1 MNVRSTWSNTMQNV
15 SVYARL
21 TSRAAYSYRN
31 APDVPSFPDDKPLI
45 VFDGVCVLCSGF
57 VRFVV
62 ARDPHATFRFV
73 SAQSPLGQA
82 LFRHYDLDT
91 DDFETNLLIADGR
104 AHGKLDAF
112 TGVMD
117 LLGDRLGGIYRLA
130 LLAKLLPRPLR
141 DWLYDR
147 IARNRY
153 LLFGRT
159 DACIVPDASW
169 RGRVLE

>member
-1 MNVRSTWSNTMQNV
+1 MP
-15 SVYARL
+15 A
-21 TSRAAYSYRN
+21 
-31 APDVPSFPDDKPLI
+31 FPDDKPII

-62 ARDPHATFRFV
+62 ARDPDAKFRFV

-104 AHGKLDAF
+104 AFGKLDAL
-112 TGVMD
+112 TGI
-117 LLGDRLGGIYRLA
+117 LQRLGGVWRIA
-130 LLAKLLPRPLR
+130 TITSLLPRTLR
-141 DWLYDR
+141 DRLYDR

-153 LLFGRT
+153 RIFGRT
-159 DACIVPDASW
+159 DSCIVPDASW
-169 RGRVLE
+169 RSRVLE

>member
-1 MNVRSTWSNTMQNV
+1 MTATV
-15 SVYARL
+15 SARL
-21 TSRAAYSYRN
+21 ANKAPYSYRA
-31 APDVPSFPDDKPLI
+31 APDVPAFPDDKPII

-62 ARDPHATFRFV
+62 ARDPDAKFRFV

-104 AHGKLDAF
+104 AFGKLDAL
-112 TGVMD
+112 TGI
-117 LLGDRLGGIYRLA
+117 LQRLGGVWRIA
-130 LLAKLLPRPLR
+130 TIASLLPRTLR
-141 DWLYDR
+141 DRLYDR

-153 LLFGRT
+153 RIFGRT
-159 DACIVPDASW
+159 DSCIVPDAS
-169 RGRVLE
+169 

>member
-1 MNVRSTWSNTMQNV
+1 MQHA
-15 SVYARL
+15 SVHIRL
-21 TSRAAYSYRN
+21 TTRAAYSYRN

-45 VFDGVCVLCSGF
+45 VFDGVCILCSRF

-62 ARDPHATFRFV
+62 ARDPHAKIRFV

-82 LFRHYDLDT
+82 LFRHYDLAT

-104 AHGKLDAF
+104 AHGKLDAI

-117 LLGDRLGGIYRLA
+117 LLGDGGLGGIWRVA
-130 LLAKLLPRPLR
+130 LVARLLPRPLR

-153 LLFGRT
+153 GLFGRT
-159 DACIVPDASW
+159 ETCVVPDASW

>member
-1 MNVRSTWSNTMQNV
+1 MQKV
-15 SVYARL
+15 AVYARL
-21 TSRAAYSYRN
+21 EGKPVYSYRN
-31 APDVPSFPDDKPLI
+31 APEVPPFPDEKPLI
-45 VFDGVCVLCSGF
+45 VFDGVCILCSGF

-82 LFRHYDLDT
+82 LLRHYDLDT

-104 AHGKLDAF
+104 AHGKLDAI

-117 LLGDRLGGIYRLA
+117 LLGDGLGGIWRVA
-130 LLAKLLPRPLR
+130 LLARLLPRPLR

-153 LLFGRT
+153 ALFGRT
-159 DACIVPDASW
+159 DTCIVPDASW
-169 RGRVLE
+169 RARVLE